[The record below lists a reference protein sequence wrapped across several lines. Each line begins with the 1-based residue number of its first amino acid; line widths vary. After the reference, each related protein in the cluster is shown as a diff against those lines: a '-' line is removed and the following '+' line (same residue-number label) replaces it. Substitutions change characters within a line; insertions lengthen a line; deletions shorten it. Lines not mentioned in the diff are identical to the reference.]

1 VFIVYPFV
9 SCTISPFNPII
20 SIPTSFATQ
29 ISQHPLI
36 YPYPIL
42 FLSLLLSFPFPFCRA
57 KKPYKDQN
65 IYFSL
70 PFIFSLS
77 SVFHFSA
84 IGVKNMDVGFGLNSP
99 PYYVN

>member
-9 SCTISPFNPII
+9 SCTISPFNPIL

-42 FLSLLLSFPFPFCRA
+42 FPPLLPSFSIPFCRA
-57 KKPYKDQN
+57 KKTLQGSKHLF
-65 IYFSL
+65 ILAFYFP
-70 PFIFSLS
+70 PFLS
-77 SVFHFSA
+77 IPLLCFWR
-84 IGVKNMDVGFGLNSP
+84 KKMDVGFGLNSP
-99 PYYVN
+99 LY

>member
-9 SCTISPFNPII
+9 SCTISPFNPLL
-20 SIPTSFATQ
+20 SSPTSFATQ

-42 FLSLLLSFPFPFCRA
+42 FPRLLLSFPLPFCLA
-57 KKPYKDQN
+57 KTTLQGSKH
-65 IYFSL
+65 YFSM

-84 IGVKNMDVGFGLNSP
+84 IGGKYGCGFWVEFSAVLR
-99 PYYVN
+99 